1 MSMVWTRGEEAHR
14 SSETRAAT
22 SIRHLDWD
30 TARLDFLSP
39 DSTSYQWHGLGQV
52 SGLSFPIHNL
62 KEIELSQLSEG
73 LNWAERGLRGWREAA
88 WKAPSGGPHVLS
100 WPEWFQLRHRKQ
112 FCGALNLI
120 KY

>member
-30 TARLDFLSP
+30 SARLDFLSP

-73 LNWAERGLRGWREAA
+73 LNWAERGLRG
-88 WKAPSGGPHVLS
+88 L
-100 WPEWFQLRHRKQ
+100 F
-112 FCGALNLI
+112 
-120 KY
+120 